1 MMHGKSLALI
11 AALTTWVA
19 APAFAQILPSGPA
32 VVSGNASFATVG
44 NVLTVTNSNGT
55 IINWQSFNIGA
66 GNTTNFAQPSA
77 SSAVLNRVL
86 DASAS
91 VINGMLSSNGRV
103 FLVNPN
109 GLLFGSTS
117 QVNVGGL
124 VASTLNITDANFQS
138 GNLQFAG
145 AGAPGAI
152 TINGSVTVP
161 GDGYVVLLAPTIT
174 IAGNVSAGGF
184 LGLGTG
190 NASSLVGSA
199 ASITGLISVPNSG
212 SVSIIGNGSLSGS
225 GSLSVNG
232 PIGLGTGPQTLL
244 PTGGLALTTS
254 GSNTGDGSNVLFTGS
269 GSNTGNGSISIGS
282 GAPVLKSTGQA
293 TLPAS
298 VDLTRSKVAGGTI
311 ALADGNVTSNS
322 LSNTLSPVVSATGP
336 TSIALVLEKRESAF

>member
-32 VVSGNASFATVG
+32 VVSGNASFATAG
-44 NVLTVTNSNGT
+44 NVLTVTNSNGA

-66 GNTTNFAQPSA
+66 GNTTTFAQPSA

-124 VASTLNITDANFQS
+124 VASTANITDANFLS
-138 GNLQFAG
+138 GNLQFVG
-145 AGAPGAI
+145 AGAPGV
-152 TINGSVTVP
+152 INAGGSISVP

-174 IAGNVSAGGF
+174 IAGSVSAGGF
-184 LGLGTG
+184 FGADSG
-190 NASSLVGSA
+190 NAGSLVGSA
-199 ASITGLISVPNSG
+199 AAITGIISG
-212 SVSIIGNGSLSGS
+212 SNGVNVSISGN

-232 PIGLGTGPQTLL
+232 PNGLGTGPQILI
-244 PTGGLALTTS
+244 PTGPLT
-254 GSNTGDGSNVLFTGS
+254 VTGS
-269 GSNTGNGSISIGS
+269 VTNSGNGSISFGT
-282 GAPVLKSTGQA
+282 GAPVLISTGQT

-298 VDLTRSKVAGGTI
+298 ADLTRSKVAGGTI
-311 ALADGNVTSNS
+311 AFADGNVTSNA
-322 LSNTLSPVVSATGP
+322 LSNTLTPVVSAPGP
-336 TSIALVLEKRESAF
+336 TSIALVLEKRDSAF